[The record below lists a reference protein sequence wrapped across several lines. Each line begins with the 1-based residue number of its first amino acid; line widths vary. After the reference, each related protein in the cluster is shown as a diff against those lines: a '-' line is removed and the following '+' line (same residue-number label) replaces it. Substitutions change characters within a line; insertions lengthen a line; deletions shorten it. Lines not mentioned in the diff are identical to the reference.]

1 MIKIAVI
8 GASYLQLPL
17 VQKINEMGFESHC
30 FAWDNVDSVCKGIAH
45 FFHPISIV
53 DKEAILEKCREIQID
68 AILSIA
74 SDVAVPTIAFVA
86 DKLGLRSNSIDSAII
101 STNKFLMRSCFVKVG
116 LNSPKFFLI
125 DEQDSLT
132 LINEFHYPLIVKPTD
147 RSGSRGVT
155 ISNNQNELTQNI
167 SRAVSESFEK
177 KAIVEEFIEGPEYSV
192 ESISEDGVHTIL
204 AITEKVTSGPPYFV
218 ELEHHQPAKLNS
230 LLEEQI
236 NQVVISGLNA
246 LDVKFGASHTELKIS
261 LKGIYIIEIG
271 ARMGGDFIGS
281 HLVELSTGYDYLKN
295 TINISLGDK
304 IEPFQKNEGKCSGI
318 YFLSQL
324 SSHLLPFFNDN
335 TEEYFKLVEKK
346 MLSTELEEVL
356 DSSNRTG
363 YFIYQN
369 DTKVILNEG

>member
-17 VQKINEMGFESHC
+17 VEKINALGYQSHC
-30 FAWDNVDSVCKGIAH
+30 FAWDNLDSVCKGIAH
-45 FFHPISIV
+45 YFYPISIV

-74 SDVAVPTIAFVA
+74 SDVAVPTIAFIA
-86 DKLGLRSNSIDSAII
+86 EKLGLIANSVFSASI
-101 STNKFLMRSCFVKVG
+101 STNKFLMRSRFLEAG
-116 LNSPKFFLI
+116 LKSPKYYSITSSDKILLK
-125 DEQDSLT
+125 EQL
-132 LINEFHYPLIVKPTD
+132 NFPLIVKPTD

-155 ISNNQNELTQNI
+155 IANNQRDLEDNI
-167 SRAVSESFEK
+167 LRAIEASFEK

-236 NQVVISGLNA
+236 NQLVIAGLNA
-246 LDVKFGASHTELKIS
+246 LDIKFGASHTELKIS
-261 LKGIYIIEIG
+261 KRGVFIIEIG

-295 TINISLGDK
+295 TINTSLGIK
-304 IEPFQKNEGKCSGI
+304 IESFVKKDEKYSGV
-318 YFLSQL
+318 YFLSKL
-324 SSHLLPFFNDN
+324 NAHLEP
-335 TEEYFKLVEKK
+335 YFSNNLANIIEKK
-346 MLSTELEEVL
+346 ILSNELVEVL
-356 DSSNRTG
+356 DSSNRIG
-363 YFIYQN
+363 YLIYQH
-369 DTKVILNEG
+369 DTKIRLNER

>member
-17 VQKINEMGFESHC
+17 VEKINALGYESHC
-30 FAWDNVDSVCKGIAH
+30 FAWDNLDSVCKDRADY
-45 FFHPISIV
+45 FYPISII
-53 DKEAILEKCREIQID
+53 DKEAILKKCIEIGID
-68 AILSIA
+68 AISSIA

-86 DKLGLRSNSIDSAII
+86 EKIGLRSNSIHSATI
-101 STNKFLMRSCFVKVG
+101 STNKFLMRSCFVRAG
-116 LNSPKFFLI
+116 LKSPKFLLI

-132 LINEFHYPLIVKPTD
+132 LIKEFNYPLIVKPTD

-236 NQVVISGLNA
+236 NQLVIAGLNA
-246 LDVKFGASHTELKIS
+246 LDIKFGASHTELKIS
-261 LKGIYIIEIG
+261 KRGIFIIEIG

-295 TINISLGDK
+295 TINTSLGIK
-304 IEPFQKNEGKCSGI
+304 IESFVKKDEKYSGI
-318 YFLSQL
+318 YFLSKL
-324 SSHLLPFFNDN
+324 NAHLEP
-335 TEEYFKLVEKK
+335 YFSNNLANVIEKK
-346 MLSTELEEVL
+346 ILSNDLVEVL
-356 DSSNRTG
+356 DSSNRIG
-363 YFIYQN
+363 YLIYQH
-369 DTKVILNEG
+369 DTKIRLNER

>member
-17 VQKINEMGFESHC
+17 VEKINALGYESHC
-30 FAWDNVDSVCKGIAH
+30 FAWDNLDSVCKDRADY
-45 FFHPISIV
+45 FYPISII
-53 DKEAILEKCREIQID
+53 DKEAILKKCIEIGID

-86 DKLGLRSNSIDSAII
+86 EKIGLRSNSIHSATI
-101 STNKFLMRSCFVKVG
+101 STNKFLMRSCFVRAG
-116 LNSPKFFLI
+116 LKSPKFLLI
-125 DEQDSLT
+125 DEQNSLT
-132 LINEFHYPLIVKPTD
+132 LIKEFNYPLIVKPTD

-204 AITEKVTSGPPYFV
+204 AITEKVTSGSPYFV

-236 NQVVISGLNA
+236 NQLVIAGLNA
-246 LDVKFGASHTELKIS
+246 LDIKFGASHTELKIS
-261 LKGIYIIEIG
+261 KRGIFIIEIG

-295 TINISLGDK
+295 TINTSLGIK
-304 IEPFQKNEGKCSGI
+304 IESFVKKDEKYSGI
-318 YFLSQL
+318 YFLSKL
-324 SSHLLPFFNDN
+324 NAHLEP
-335 TEEYFKLVEKK
+335 YFSNNLANIIEKK
-346 MLSTELEEVL
+346 ILSNELVEVL
-356 DSSNRTG
+356 DSSNRIG
-363 YFIYQN
+363 YLIYQH
-369 DTKVILNEG
+369 DTKIRLNER